1 MAKLR
6 RLRTFEIVSI
16 LERHGFEYD
25 QHNGSHIIMERRSD
39 GFRLSVPDRGN
50 RPLPV
55 GTISAIVRETGIS
68 RREFE

>member
-6 RLRTFEIVSI
+6 RLRTVEIVSS

-39 GFRLSVPDRGN
+39 GDWLSVPDRGN
-50 RPLPV
+50 KPLPV
-55 GTISAIVRETGIS
+55 GTISAVVRETGIL